1 MTPAPRARTF
11 QSSTSSRTTS
21 RPERIRHAQMV
32 GALAT
37 IRDAV
42 MLDGRGRLERLR
54 ESWPELAER
63 IESAVVLVD

>member
-1 MTPAPRARTF
+1 
-11 QSSTSSRTTS
+11 
-21 RPERIRHAQMV
+21 MV